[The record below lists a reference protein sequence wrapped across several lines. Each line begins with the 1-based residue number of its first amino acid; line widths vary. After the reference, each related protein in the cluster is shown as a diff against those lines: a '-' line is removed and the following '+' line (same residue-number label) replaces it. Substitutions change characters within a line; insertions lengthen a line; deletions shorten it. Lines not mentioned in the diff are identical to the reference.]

1 MTERPKQICGPKRKP
16 SPSRNIFEF
25 EALLFRSVDSRVVL
39 SKQQESA
46 NQKDNVRDRRQKGRR
61 LIISSDENVSHMC
74 GYDYVA
80 WHGTGYHVSKTAA

>member
-1 MTERPKQICGPKRKP
+1 MDLSANRARVVTFLSLRLC
-16 SPSRNIFEF
+16 F
-25 EALLFRSVDSRVVL
+25 FRSVDSRVVL
-39 SKQQESA
+39 SKQQESS